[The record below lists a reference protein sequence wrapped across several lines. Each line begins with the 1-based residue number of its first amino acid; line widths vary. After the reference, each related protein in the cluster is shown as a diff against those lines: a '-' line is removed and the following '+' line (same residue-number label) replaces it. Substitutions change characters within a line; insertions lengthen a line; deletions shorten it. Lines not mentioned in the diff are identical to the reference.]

1 VFCWAL
7 DRSCSAT
14 SRSQVLSALSVAPLD
29 VSLVPFA
36 IPVVGD
42 GAVHA
47 ILVCRGRV
55 ACPVGRAS
63 LHRGGQ
69 EAGRPVTIA
78 ASSRRGL
85 LARRARL
92 SLRCQEVDP
101 IQSVPLS

>member
-1 VFCWAL
+1 VSCWAL
-7 DRSCSAT
+7 GRSCSAT
-14 SRSQVLSALSVAPLD
+14 SRSQVLSVLSVAPLD

-36 IPVVGD
+36 IPMVGD

-47 ILVCRGRV
+47 ILVRRGPA

-63 LHRGGQ
+63 LHHGGQ

-78 ASSRRGL
+78 AGSRRGL
-85 LARRARL
+85 LARRTRL

-101 IQSVPLS
+101 VRSVPLS